1 MGRPRIRGAARD
13 GILTGRFSAWVWI
26 LREGQ
31 VGEGDQGEYW
41 TRRLMSDSNE
51 SGARAVADQG
61 RARADLD
68 KQAAAYQ
75 AMDVMR
81 VDAKRLSAAA
91 LRQFEAWQALVP
103 HARELGLGAE
113 EVCRSIEVSR
123 ALGSRLP
130 LGRYG
135 LRTTASLTQAVGTCR
150 DMQALVDKAAAAAGK
165 GADLL
170 ARVPEV
176 MGRVAEYT
184 HPHATY
190 DVEPRLRRELAEL
203 SQLLEALKTGS
214 RELRKAAA
222 SLEVEVQKAAEW
234 LEQVRRDV
242 GAFLDFRGY
251 LPGQDRVGQLR
262 DIEEL
267 RQALQELRVPV
278 VLEAFE
284 RAPGGDTR
292 VSATVP
298 DYRELEEGRR
308 LRSEL
313 LGSRLEASTKT
324 QGHYRAGLAEIA
336 VAVLAL
342 SSTESADDSVV
353 VNLWVDGVD
362 PSTGRDARSCLVSVR
377 ASCSEIRDLDLQRL
391 DPNACV
397 RALRGAIAPGAR
409 AVSPIRPLVNFD
421 KSDSRFVA
429 SVDVVHGLESAPNLM
444 ELTPGDFES
453 LIENLFSAM
462 GLDTRLTRASRD
474 GGVDCVAW
482 DQRPVLGGK
491 IIIQAKR
498 YKNPV
503 GVSAVRDLFGAV
515 HNEGASKGILV
526 TTSGFGRGSFDFAK
540 DKPLELL
547 DGANLLHLLDEYLQ
561 LRARIEVPEDWTDA
575 VPDGDY
581 AAPLYRS

>member
-1 MGRPRIRGAARD
+1 MDDAM
-13 GILTGRFSAWVWI
+13 
-26 LREGQ
+26 
-31 VGEGDQGEYW
+31 
-41 TRRLMSDSNE
+41 RRLMSDYREREARTDAERE
-51 SGARAVADQG
+51 SHRRAYHAIGAM
-61 RARADLD
+61 LP
-68 KQAAAYQ
+68 
-75 AMDVMR
+75 
-81 VDAKRLSAAA
+81 DAKRLSADVSHQVTEWGE
-91 LRQFEAWQALVP
+91 LISRG
-103 HARELGLGAE
+103 REVVRSAE
-113 EVCRSIEVSR
+113 EVCRSIDAYR
-123 ALGSRLP
+123 ALGSSLP

-135 LRTTASLTQAVGTCR
+135 LRAHASSTRAVENCR
-150 DMQALVDKAAAAAGK
+150 DMQALVDSWGAVAAE

-170 ARVPEV
+170 DSVREV

-184 HPHATY
+184 DPHATY
-190 DVEPRLRRELAEL
+190 DVEPRLRRELTTL
-203 SQLLEALKTGS
+203 SGLLEACKAKS
-214 RELRKAAA
+214 QKFQKAAA
-222 SLEVEVQKAAEW
+222 SLEVAVQEATER
-234 LEQVRRDV
+234 LEGARRDV

-251 LPGQDRVGQLR
+251 LPVQAHVGQLR
-262 DIEEL
+262 DFEEL
-267 RQALQELRVPV
+267 RQALQEFRVPV

-292 VSATVP
+292 VSVTVP

-313 LGSRLEASTKT
+313 LGSRLEAPTKT

-336 VAVLAL
+336 VTVLAL
-342 SSTESADDSVV
+342 SSPGLAGDSVV
-353 VNLWVDGVD
+353 ANLWVDGVD

-377 ASCSEIRDLDLQRL
+377 ASCSEIGDLDLQRL
-391 DPNACV
+391 DAVACV

-421 KSDSRFVA
+421 KSDSRFVT

-561 LRARIEVPEDWTDA
+561 LRARIEVPEDWTDSL
-575 VPDGDY
+575 PEGY
-581 AAPLYRS
+581 

>member
-1 MGRPRIRGAARD
+1 M
-13 GILTGRFSAWVWI
+13 S
-26 LREGQ
+26 
-31 VGEGDQGEYW
+31 EGDQVGYW
-41 TRRLMSDSNE
+41 TRRLTSESN
-51 SGARAVADQG
+51 GRDARAVADQA
-61 RARADLD
+61 RARADLE
-68 KQAAAYQ
+68 KQAAAYR

-81 VDAKRLSAAA
+81 LDAKRLSANVS
-91 LRQFEAWQALVP
+91 RQFEAWQALLP
-103 HARELGLGAE
+103 RGRELVIAAE
-113 EVCRSIEVSR
+113 EVCKSID
-123 ALGSRLP
+123 AYTDLATNLP

-135 LRTTASLTQAVGTCR
+135 LHTATALAEAVGVCR
-150 DMQALVDKAAAAAGK
+150 DMRAIVDKWTAAVGEV
-165 GADLL
+165 ADFLV
-170 ARVPEV
+170 AVPEV
-176 MGRVAEYT
+176 MGRVAGYT

-190 DVEPRLRRELAEL
+190 DVEPRLRRELKEL
-203 SQLLEALKTGS
+203 SRLLEACKSTS
-214 RELRKAAA
+214 RRLRQSCA
-222 SLEVEVQKAAEW
+222 SLDSAVQKATEW
-234 LEQVRRDV
+234 LEEVRRDV
-242 GAFLDFRGY
+242 GALLDLCGY
-251 LPGQDRVGQLR
+251 LPSQDHFGQQANF
-262 DIEEL
+262 EEL

-284 RAPGGDTR
+284 RAPGGDTK
-292 VSATVP
+292 VAVTVP
-298 DYRELEEGRR
+298 DYREIEEGRR
-308 LRSEL
+308 RRSEL
-313 LGSRLEASTKT
+313 LGSRPEPPTRT
-324 QGHYRAGLAEIA
+324 QGQYRAGLAEIA
-336 VAVLAL
+336 VALLAL
-342 SSTESADDSVV
+342 SSSNALDDSVV
-353 VNLWVDGVD
+353 VNLWVDGVE

-377 ASCSEIRDLDLQRL
+377 ASCAEIRDLDLRRL
-391 DPNACV
+391 DPVACV
-397 RALRGAIAPGAR
+397 RALRGAIAPGTR
-409 AVSPIRPLVNFD
+409 AVSPVRPLVNFD

-547 DGANLLHLLDEYLQ
+547 DGANLLHLLGEYLQ
-561 LRARIEVPEDWTDA
+561 LRARIEVPEGWVDA
-575 VPDGDY
+575 ISEID
-581 AAPLYRS
+581 